1 MDLNALSEFM
11 TNMDWTALSGFLLSA
26 VAVLLCLTVHE
37 VSHGLAAFALG
48 DPTAKRQNRLSLNPL
63 RHLDVFGTLMMLVAG
78 FGWAKPVPVDM
89 RYFRHPKSGMAVT
102 ALAGPVS
109 NFLLAYLALLARA
122 VLLPFYLQG
131 GGTIL
136 FLIVD
141 FTETLAILS
150 VGLGVFNLIPIPP
163 LDGSKVLEGVLPD
176 RIYYTILRYERIG
189 MLLLMVVLFSGV
201 ADKPL
206 WAVRS
211 WVVNT
216 MAEGTVWL
224 FELVYTLI

>member
-11 TNMDWTALSGFLLSA
+11 DNMDWTALSGFLLSA
-26 VAVLLCLTVHE
+26 AAVLLCLTIHE
-37 VSHGLAAFALG
+37 VSHGLAACALG
-48 DPTAKRQNRLSLNPL
+48 DPTAKRQRRLSLNPL

-122 VLLPFYLQG
+122 ALLPFSLRE
-131 GGTIL
+131 GGTVL
-136 FLIVD
+136 PLLVG

-176 RIYYTILRYERIG
+176 RVYYMILRYERIG
-189 MLLLMVVLFSGV
+189 MLLLMGVLFSGL

-206 WAVRS
+206 RAARS
-211 WVVNT
+211 WLVHT
-216 MAEGTVWL
+216 MAQGTVWL
-224 FELVYTLI
+224 FELVSTLT